1 MKAKL
6 PLYKNKTI
14 SGKMFKFS
22 LELRGMHVCY
32 PIQTVLGNTTNLEI
46 LIRVAL
52 TSSRHSLLANK
63 VSGRQFVY

>member
-14 SGKMFKFS
+14 SRKMFKFS

-52 TSSRHSLLANK
+52 TSSRHRLLASK
-63 VSGRQFVY
+63 VSGRQFLY

>member
-32 PIQTVLGNTTNLEI
+32 PIQTV
-46 LIRVAL
+46 AL
-52 TSSRHSLLANK
+52 TSSRHSLLASK
-63 VSGRQFVY
+63 VSGRQFLY